1 MLFFDFKKYF
11 LVIAYFILIL
21 ASDNLYSKEVKI
33 IIKIENEIIT
43 NIDIEN
49 EYKYLIIFNKSLQEI
64 NKEKVYK
71 FAKESL
77 VKEKIKKIEIMKY
90 HELNKKNEMIDVMI
104 KNLYLN
110 IGINSKDEFKK
121 YLETLDLDFD
131 KVYKKIEIE
140 AVWNQMIYSKYRD
153 KVIINQEKLKK
164 KIRENSEESEV
175 FLLSELIYDFKN
187 QEEIRE
193 KYQKI
198 SMDIQSIGFKEAVI
212 KYSNADS
219 KNNFGLIGWVNK
231 NTLSKIIKE
240 KLVNL
245 NIGEITE
252 PILIPAGALILKIDD
267 KKLEKLDFNLD
278 NELKKII
285 QYETNTQLNNYSVL
299 YYNKVK
305 NKLTVNEF

>member
-11 LVIAYFILIL
+11 LVIVFFILIL
-21 ASDNLYSKEVKI
+21 TSDNLYSKEVKI

-49 EYKYLIIFNKSLQEI
+49 EFKYLIIFNKSLQEMD
-64 NKEKVYK
+64 KEKVYK
-71 FAKESL
+71 FAKDSL
-77 VKEKIKKIEIMKY
+77 VKEKIKKIEIVKY

-104 KNLYLN
+104 NNLYQN

-121 YLETLDLDFD
+121 YLETLDLNFD

-164 KIRENSEESEV
+164 RIKENPKENEV
-175 FLLSELIYDFKN
+175 LLLSELIYDFKD
-187 QEEIRE
+187 QEEIKE

-240 KLVNL
+240 KIENL
-245 NIGEITE
+245 NIGEITD
-252 PILIPAGALILKIDD
+252 PILVPAGALILKIDD
-267 KKLEKLDFNLD
+267 KKLEKLDINLEE
-278 NELKKII
+278 ELKKII
-285 QYETNTQLNNYSVL
+285 QYETNKQLNNYSVL

>member
-11 LVIAYFILIL
+11 LVIVYFILIL
-21 ASDNLYSKEVKI
+21 TSDNLYSKEVKI

-49 EYKYLIIFNKSLQEI
+49 EFKYLITFNKSLQEMD
-64 NKEKVYK
+64 KEKVYK
-71 FAKESL
+71 FAKDSL
-77 VKEKIKKIEIMKY
+77 VKEKIKKIEIVKY

-104 KNLYLN
+104 NNLYQN

-164 KIRENSEESEV
+164 RIKENPKENEV
-175 FLLSELIYDFKN
+175 LLLSELIYDFKD

-240 KLVNL
+240 KIENL
-245 NIGEITE
+245 NIGEITD
-252 PILIPAGALILKIDD
+252 PILVPAGALILKIDD
-267 KKLEKLDFNLD
+267 KKLEKLDINLEE
-278 NELKKII
+278 ELKKII
-285 QYETNTQLNNYSVL
+285 QYETNKQLNNYSVL

>member
-1 MLFFDFKKYF
+1 MIFFDFKKYF
-11 LVIAYFILIL
+11 LVIVYFILIL
-21 ASDNLYSKEVKI
+21 TSDNLYSKEVKI
-33 IIKIENEIIT
+33 VTKIENEIIT

-49 EYKYLIIFNKSLQEI
+49 EYKYLITFNKSLQEM
-64 NKEKVYK
+64 NREKVYK

-77 VKEKIKKIEIMKY
+77 IKEKIKKIEIVKY

-104 KNLYLN
+104 KNLYQN

-121 YLETLDLDFD
+121 YLKTLDLDFD
-131 KVYKKIEIE
+131 KIYKKIEIE
-140 AVWNQMIYSKYRD
+140 GVWNQMIYSKYRN
-153 KVIINQEKLKK
+153 KVIINQEKIKK
-164 KIRENSEESEV
+164 KIRENPKKNEV

-187 QEEIRE
+187 QEEIKE

-198 SMDIQSIGFKEAVI
+198 LMDIQSIGFKEAVI

-240 KLVNL
+240 KLDNL
-245 NIGEITE
+245 DIGEITD
-252 PILIPAGALILKIDD
+252 PILVPAGALILKIDD
-267 KKLEKLDFNLD
+267 KKLEKLDTNLD
-278 NELKKII
+278 EELKKII

-305 NKLTVNEF
+305 NNLTVNEF